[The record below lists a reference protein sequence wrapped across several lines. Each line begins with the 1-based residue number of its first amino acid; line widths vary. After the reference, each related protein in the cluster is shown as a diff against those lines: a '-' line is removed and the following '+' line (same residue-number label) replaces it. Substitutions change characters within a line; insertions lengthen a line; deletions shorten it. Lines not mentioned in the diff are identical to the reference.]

1 MTPMCTGQPAGLR
14 QSEAFAN
21 NSIFADSEE
30 IIQVGSGYALNL
42 QQIYVFPMSFP
53 NMKINL
59 SKVHTCLLFFIK
71 KQFLCQGFFLYESI
85 MP

>member
-30 IIQVGSGYALNL
+30 IIQVGSGYALNR
-42 QQIYVFPMSFP
+42 QQIDVFPVSFP